1 MNNYWEQL
9 LDKARAN
16 HLNLDFD
23 KIKLA
28 LGFAEESHQGQYRKS
43 GDDYI
48 IHPVEVAKILM
59 DMKMD
64 TDTIVAGLLH
74 DVVEDTLIPIAD
86 IKYNFGDTVATL
98 VDGVTKLKALPNGTK
113 NQAENIRK
121 MILAMAENIRV
132 ILIKL
137 ADRLHNMRTLKFMKP
152 EKQQSISKE
161 TLDIYA
167 PLAHRLGM
175 AKIKSE
181 LEDMAFSY
189 LHHDE
194 FLEIKRLVDNTKEE
208 RKDYIENFIRTII
221 RTLSDLGIK
230 AEVKGRFKHF
240 YSIYKKMYQKGKE
253 FDDIYD
259 LMGVRVIV
267 DDKATCYHVLG
278 IVHSQYT
285 PVPGRF
291 KDYIAVPKSNNY
303 QSIHTTI
310 VGPLGKFIEIQIR
323 TKDMD
328 DIAEEG
334 IAAHWNY
341 KENKKS
347 SKDDNIYG
355 WLRHIIEFQ
364 NESDSTE
371 DFIEGV
377 TGDIDRGTVFTFS
390 PKGDIIELPVG
401 ATALDFAFMVH
412 TQVGCKCVGAKVNGR
427 MVTIDHKLKSGDK
440 VEIITSKNSKGPS
453 IDWLDIVV
461 THGAKGKIRKFL
473 KDENKETVTKIGKD
487 NLEKEASKLGMTLKE
502 IENDP
507 TLKKH
512 MEKNNIPNLDEFYFY
527 IGEKRSRLDILITK
541 IKTSLEKERAAS
553 TLTIEEVLK
562 KKEEKKKEGK
572 NDFGIVIDGINNTL
586 IRFAKCCTP
595 LPGDEI
601 GGFVT
606 KLTGITVHRKDCAN
620 FHAMVE
626 KDPSREI
633 MVKWDENLIET
644 KMNKYN
650 FTFTVVLNDRPNIL
664 MEIVN
669 LIANHK
675 INITSVNSYEVKKD
689 GDRVVK
695 VKISTLLYVRAR
707 EGVKSEVINIHLT
720 NDNSDTTGETISP
733 KTLHHLQSSRSI
745 LLRIASMCYTLFE
758 KSR

>member
-1 MNNYWEQL
+1 MNYWEQL
-9 LDKARAN
+9 LDKAKAN

-48 IHPVEVAKILM
+48 VHPVEVAKILM

-175 AKIKSE
+175 AKVKSE
-181 LEDMAFSY
+181 LEDIAFSY

-208 RKDYIENFIRTII
+208 RKDYIENFIRTMI
-221 RTLSDLGIK
+221 RTLSELGIK

-240 YSIYKKMYQKGKE
+240 YSIYRKMYQKGKD

-267 DDKATCYHVLG
+267 EDKATCYHVLG

-512 MEKNNIPNLDEFYFY
+512 MEKNNISSLDEFYFY
-527 IGEKRSRLDILITK
+527 IGEKRSRLDILVTK
-541 IKTSLEKERAAS
+541 IKNSLEKERAAS

-606 KLTGITVHRKDCAN
+606 KLTGITVHRKDCPN
-620 FHAMVE
+620 FHAMIE

-633 MVKWDENLIET
+633 LVKWDENLIET

-689 GDRVVK
+689 GDRVIK
-695 VKISTLLYVRAR
+695 VKISIEIKGKAEYDYLISNIL
-707 EGVKSEVINIHLT
+707 KLKDVI
-720 NDNSDTTGETISP
+720 SVE
-733 KTLHHLQSSRSI
+733 R
-745 LLRIASMCYTLFE
+745 
-758 KSR
+758 

>member
-1 MNNYWEQL
+1 MNYWEQL
-9 LDKARAN
+9 LDKAKAN
-16 HLNLDFD
+16 HLNLDLD

-48 IHPVEVAKILM
+48 VHPVEVAKILM

-175 AKIKSE
+175 AKVKSE
-181 LEDMAFSY
+181 LEDIAFSY

-208 RKDYIENFIRTII
+208 RKDYIENFIRTMI

-240 YSIYKKMYQKGKE
+240 YSIYRKMYQKGKE

-259 LMGVRVIV
+259 LMGVRIIV
-267 DDKATCYHVLG
+267 EDKATCYHVLG

-502 IENDP
+502 LENDP

-512 MEKNNIPNLDEFYFY
+512 MEKNNITSLDEFYFY
-527 IGEKRSRLDILITK
+527 IGEKRSRLDILINK
-541 IKTSLEKERAAS
+541 IKINLEKERAAS

-606 KLTGITVHRKDCAN
+606 KLTGITVHRKDCPN
-620 FHAMVE
+620 FHAMIE

-633 MVKWDENLIET
+633 LVKWDENLIET

-650 FTFTVVLNDRPNIL
+650 FTFTVVLNDRPSIL

-675 INITSVNSYEVKKD
+675 INITSVNSHEVKKD
-689 GDRVVK
+689 GDRVIK
-695 VKISTLLYVRAR
+695 VKISIEIKGKTEYDYLIGNIL
-707 EGVKSEVINIHLT
+707 KLKDVI
-720 NDNSDTTGETISP
+720 SVE
-733 KTLHHLQSSRSI
+733 R
-745 LLRIASMCYTLFE
+745 
-758 KSR
+758 

>member
-1 MNNYWEQL
+1 MNYWEQL
-9 LDKARAN
+9 LDKAKAN

-48 IHPVEVAKILM
+48 VHPVEVAKILM

-175 AKIKSE
+175 AKVKSE
-181 LEDMAFSY
+181 LEDLAFSY

-194 FLEIKRLVDNTKEE
+194 FLEIKKLVDNTKEE
-208 RKDYIENFIRTII
+208 RKDYIENFIRTMI
-221 RTLSDLGIK
+221 RTLSELGIK

-328 DIAEEG
+328 EIAEEG

-527 IGEKRSRLDILITK
+527 IGEKRSRLDILVTK
-541 IKTSLEKERAAS
+541 IKNSLEKERAAS

-606 KLTGITVHRKDCAN
+606 KLTGITVHRKDCPN
-620 FHAMVE
+620 FHAMIE

-633 MVKWDENLIET
+633 LVKWDENLIET

-664 MEIVN
+664 MEIVS

-675 INITSVNSYEVKKD
+675 INITSLNSYEVKKD

-695 VKISTLLYVRAR
+695 VKISIEIKAKTEYDYLINNIL
-707 EGVKSEVINIHLT
+707 KLKDVI
-720 NDNSDTTGETISP
+720 SVE
-733 KTLHHLQSSRSI
+733 R
-745 LLRIASMCYTLFE
+745 
-758 KSR
+758 

>member
-175 AKIKSE
+175 AKVKSE

-606 KLTGITVHRKDCAN
+606 KLTGITVHRKDCPN
-620 FHAMVE
+620 FHAMLE

-695 VKISTLLYVRAR
+695 VKISIEIKGKTEYDYLINNIL
-707 EGVKSEVINIHLT
+707 KLKDVI
-720 NDNSDTTGETISP
+720 SVE
-733 KTLHHLQSSRSI
+733 R
-745 LLRIASMCYTLFE
+745 
-758 KSR
+758 

>member
-1 MNNYWEQL
+1 MNYWEQL
-9 LDKARAN
+9 LDKAKAN

-48 IHPVEVAKILM
+48 VHPVEVAKILM

-208 RKDYIENFIRTII
+208 RKDYIENFIRTMI

-240 YSIYKKMYQKGKE
+240 YSIYRKMYQKGKE

-259 LMGVRVIV
+259 LMGVRIIV
-267 DDKATCYHVLG
+267 EDKATCYHVLG

-502 IENDP
+502 LENDP

-512 MEKNNIPNLDEFYFY
+512 MEKNNITSLDEFYFY
-527 IGEKRSRLDILITK
+527 IGEKRSRLDILINK
-541 IKTSLEKERAAS
+541 IKINLEKERAAS

-606 KLTGITVHRKDCAN
+606 KLTGITVHRKDCPN
-620 FHAMVE
+620 FHAMIE

-633 MVKWDENLIET
+633 LVKWDENLIET

-650 FTFTVVLNDRPNIL
+650 FTFTVVLNDRPSIL

-675 INITSVNSYEVKKD
+675 INITSVNSHEVKKD
-689 GDRVVK
+689 GDRVIK
-695 VKISTLLYVRAR
+695 VKISIEIKGKTEYDYLISNIL
-707 EGVKSEVINIHLT
+707 KLKDVI
-720 NDNSDTTGETISP
+720 SVE
-733 KTLHHLQSSRSI
+733 R
-745 LLRIASMCYTLFE
+745 
-758 KSR
+758 

>member
-267 DDKATCYHVLG
+267 EDKATCYHVLG

-502 IENDP
+502 LENDP

-512 MEKNNIPNLDEFYFY
+512 MEKNNIPNLEEFYFY
-527 IGEKRSRLDILITK
+527 IGEKRSRLDILVTK
-541 IKTSLEKERAAS
+541 IKTNLEKERAAS

-650 FTFTVVLNDRPNIL
+650 FTFTVVFNDRPNIL

-695 VKISTLLYVRAR
+695 VKISIEIKGKTEYDYLINNIL
-707 EGVKSEVINIHLT
+707 KLKDVI
-720 NDNSDTTGETISP
+720 SVE
-733 KTLHHLQSSRSI
+733 R
-745 LLRIASMCYTLFE
+745 
-758 KSR
+758 

>member
-175 AKIKSE
+175 AKVKSE

-267 DDKATCYHVLG
+267 EDKAACYHILG

-341 KENKKS
+341 KENKKT

-377 TGDIDRGTVFTFS
+377 TGDIDRGTIFTFS

-453 IDWLDIVV
+453 IDWLDIVI

-473 KDENKETVTKIGKD
+473 KDENKEIVSKLGKD
-487 NLEKEASKLGMTLKE
+487 SLEKEAVKIGMTLKE
-502 IENDP
+502 IESDP

-512 MEKNNIPNLDEFYFY
+512 MERNNISSMEEFYFY
-527 IGEKRSRLDILITK
+527 LGEKRSRLDILINK
-541 IKTSLEKERAAS
+541 IKVNLEKERAAS

-562 KKEEKKKEGK
+562 KKEEKRKEGK

-606 KLTGITVHRKDCAN
+606 KLTGITVHRKDCPN

-633 MVKWDENLIET
+633 LVKWDENLIET

-650 FTFTVVLNDRPNIL
+650 FTFTIVLNDRPNIL

-669 LIANHK
+669 LIGNHK
-675 INITSVNSYEVKKD
+675 INITSLNSYEVKKD
-689 GDRVVK
+689 GDKVMK
-695 VKISTLLYVRAR
+695 VKISIEIKGKTEYDYLINNIL
-707 EGVKSEVINIHLT
+707 KLKDVIAV
-720 NDNSDTTGETISP
+720 E
-733 KTLHHLQSSRSI
+733 R
-745 LLRIASMCYTLFE
+745 
-758 KSR
+758 

>member
-1 MNNYWEQL
+1 MNYWEQL
-9 LDKARAN
+9 LDKAKAN

-28 LGFAEESHQGQYRKS
+28 LCFAEESHQGQYRKS

-48 IHPVEVAKILM
+48 VHPVEVAKILM

-175 AKIKSE
+175 AKVKSE
-181 LEDMAFSY
+181 LEDIAFSY

-208 RKDYIENFIRTII
+208 RKDYIENFIRTMI
-221 RTLSDLGIK
+221 RTLSELGIK

-240 YSIYKKMYQKGKE
+240 YSIYRKMYQKGKE

-267 DDKATCYHVLG
+267 EDKATCYHVLG

-473 KDENKETVTKIGKD
+473 KDENKENVTKLGKD

-512 MEKNNIPNLDEFYFY
+512 MEKNNISSLDEFYFY
-527 IGEKRSRLDILITK
+527 IGEKRSRLDILINK
-541 IKTSLEKERAAS
+541 IKINLEKERAAS

-572 NDFGIVIDGINNTL
+572 NDFGIVIDGVNNTL

-606 KLTGITVHRKDCAN
+606 KLTGITVHRKDCPN
-620 FHAMVE
+620 FHAMIE

-633 MVKWDENLIET
+633 LVKWDENLIET

-689 GDRVVK
+689 GDRVIK
-695 VKISTLLYVRAR
+695 VKISIEIKGKAEYDYLISNIL
-707 EGVKSEVINIHLT
+707 KLKDVI
-720 NDNSDTTGETISP
+720 SVE
-733 KTLHHLQSSRSI
+733 R
-745 LLRIASMCYTLFE
+745 
-758 KSR
+758 

>member
-1 MNNYWEQL
+1 MMNYWEQL
-9 LDKARAN
+9 LEKAKAN
-16 HLNLDFD
+16 HLNYDFD
-23 KIKLA
+23 KLKLA
-28 LGFAEESHQGQYRKS
+28 LAFAEESHQGQYRKS

-64 TDTIVAGLLH
+64 TDTVVAGLLH

-86 IKYNFGDTVATL
+86 IKYNFGDTVAVL

-152 EKQQSISKE
+152 EKQQAISKE

-181 LEDMAFSY
+181 LEDLSFSY
-189 LHHDE
+189 LHHE
-194 FLEIKRLVDNTKEE
+194 EYLEIKRLVENTKEE
-208 RKDYIENFIRTII
+208 RKDYIENFIRTMK
-221 RTLSDLGIK
+221 RTLVDLGLK

-267 DDKATCYHVLG
+267 EDKAACYHILG

-377 TGDIDRGTVFTFS
+377 TGDIDKGTIFTFS

-427 MVTIDHKLKSGDK
+427 MVTIDHKLRSGDK

-453 IDWLDIVV
+453 IDWLDIVI

-473 KDENKETVTKIGKD
+473 KDENKETVSKLGKD
-487 NLEKEASKLGMTLKE
+487 SLEKEAVKIGMTLKE

-512 MEKNNIPNLDEFYFY
+512 MERNNISSMKEFYFY
-527 IGEKRSRLDILITK
+527 LGEKRSRLDILINK
-541 IKTSLEKERAAS
+541 IKVNLEKERAAS

-562 KKEEKKKEGK
+562 KKEEKRKEGK

-606 KLTGITVHRKDCAN
+606 KLTGITVHRKDCPN

-633 MVKWDENLIET
+633 LVKWDENLIET

-650 FTFTVVLNDRPNIL
+650 FTFTIVLNDRPNIL

-669 LIANHK
+669 LIGNHK
-675 INITSVNSYEVKKD
+675 INITSLNSYEVKKD
-689 GDRVVK
+689 GDKVMK
-695 VKISTLLYVRAR
+695 VKISIEIKGKAEYDYLINNIL
-707 EGVKSEVINIHLT
+707 KLKDVIAV
-720 NDNSDTTGETISP
+720 E
-733 KTLHHLQSSRSI
+733 R
-745 LLRIASMCYTLFE
+745 
-758 KSR
+758 

>member
-175 AKIKSE
+175 AKVKSE
-181 LEDMAFSY
+181 LEDLAFSY

-194 FLEIKRLVDNTKEE
+194 FLEIKKLVDNTKEE
-208 RKDYIENFIRTII
+208 RKDYIENFIRTMI
-221 RTLSDLGIK
+221 RTLSELGIK

-328 DIAEEG
+328 EIAEEG

-512 MEKNNIPNLDEFYFY
+512 MEKNNISSLDEFYFY
-527 IGEKRSRLDILITK
+527 IGEKRSRLDILVTK
-541 IKTSLEKERAAS
+541 IKNSLEKERAAS

-606 KLTGITVHRKDCAN
+606 KLTGITVHRKDCPN
-620 FHAMVE
+620 FHAMIE

-633 MVKWDENLIET
+633 LVKWDENLIET

-664 MEIVN
+664 MEIVS

-675 INITSVNSYEVKKD
+675 INITSLNSYEVKKD

-695 VKISTLLYVRAR
+695 VKISIEIKAKTEYDYLINNIL
-707 EGVKSEVINIHLT
+707 KLKDVI
-720 NDNSDTTGETISP
+720 SVE
-733 KTLHHLQSSRSI
+733 R
-745 LLRIASMCYTLFE
+745 
-758 KSR
+758 

>member
-1 MNNYWEQL
+1 MNYWEQL
-9 LDKARAN
+9 LDKAKAN
-16 HLNLDFD
+16 HLNLDLD

-48 IHPVEVAKILM
+48 VHPVEVAKILM

-175 AKIKSE
+175 AKVKSE
-181 LEDMAFSY
+181 LEDIAFSY

-208 RKDYIENFIRTII
+208 RKDYIENFIRTMI

-240 YSIYKKMYQKGKE
+240 YSIYRKMYQKGKE

-259 LMGVRVIV
+259 LMGVRIIV
-267 DDKATCYHVLG
+267 EDKATCYHVLG

-502 IENDP
+502 LENDP

-512 MEKNNIPNLDEFYFY
+512 MEKNNITSLDEFYFY
-527 IGEKRSRLDILITK
+527 IGEKRSRLDILINK
-541 IKTSLEKERAAS
+541 IKINLEKERAAS

-606 KLTGITVHRKDCAN
+606 KLTGITVHRKDCPN
-620 FHAMVE
+620 FYAMIE

-633 MVKWDENLIET
+633 LVKWDENLIET

-650 FTFTVVLNDRPNIL
+650 FTFTVVLNDRPSIL

-675 INITSVNSYEVKKD
+675 INITSVNSHEVKKD
-689 GDRVVK
+689 GDRVIK
-695 VKISTLLYVRAR
+695 VKISIEIKGKTEYDYLISNIL
-707 EGVKSEVINIHLT
+707 KLKDVI
-720 NDNSDTTGETISP
+720 SVE
-733 KTLHHLQSSRSI
+733 R
-745 LLRIASMCYTLFE
+745 
-758 KSR
+758 

>member
-48 IHPVEVAKILM
+48 VHPVEVAKILM

-175 AKIKSE
+175 AKVKSE
-181 LEDMAFSY
+181 LEDIAFSY

-208 RKDYIENFIRTII
+208 RKDYIENFIRTMI

-240 YSIYKKMYQKGKE
+240 YSIYRKMYQKGKE

-259 LMGVRVIV
+259 LMGVRIIV
-267 DDKATCYHVLG
+267 EDKATCYHVLG

-502 IENDP
+502 LENDP

-512 MEKNNIPNLDEFYFY
+512 MEKNNITSLDEFYFY
-527 IGEKRSRLDILITK
+527 IGEKRSRLDILINK
-541 IKTSLEKERAAS
+541 IKINLEKERAAS

-606 KLTGITVHRKDCAN
+606 KLTGITVHRKDCPN
-620 FHAMVE
+620 FHAMIE

-633 MVKWDENLIET
+633 LVKWDENLIET

-650 FTFTVVLNDRPNIL
+650 FTFTVVLNDRPSIL

-675 INITSVNSYEVKKD
+675 INITSVNSHEVKKD
-689 GDRVVK
+689 GDRVIK
-695 VKISTLLYVRAR
+695 VKISIEIKGKTEYDYLISNIL
-707 EGVKSEVINIHLT
+707 KLKDVI
-720 NDNSDTTGETISP
+720 SVE
-733 KTLHHLQSSRSI
+733 R
-745 LLRIASMCYTLFE
+745 
-758 KSR
+758 

>member
-267 DDKATCYHVLG
+267 EDKATCYHVLG

-323 TKDMD
+323 TNDMD

-695 VKISTLLYVRAR
+695 VKISIEIKGKTEYDYLINNIL
-707 EGVKSEVINIHLT
+707 KLKDVI
-720 NDNSDTTGETISP
+720 SVE
-733 KTLHHLQSSRSI
+733 R
-745 LLRIASMCYTLFE
+745 
-758 KSR
+758 

>member
-1 MNNYWEQL
+1 MNYWEQL
-9 LDKARAN
+9 LDKAKAN

-48 IHPVEVAKILM
+48 VHPVEVAKILM

-175 AKIKSE
+175 AKVKSE
-181 LEDMAFSY
+181 LEDIAFSY

-208 RKDYIENFIRTII
+208 RKDYIENFIRTMI

-240 YSIYKKMYQKGKE
+240 YSIYRKMYQKGKD

-267 DDKATCYHVLG
+267 EDKATCYHVLG

-473 KDENKETVTKIGKD
+473 KDENKENVTKLGKD

-512 MEKNNIPNLDEFYFY
+512 MEKNNISSLDEFYFY
-527 IGEKRSRLDILITK
+527 IGEKRSRLDILINK
-541 IKTSLEKERAAS
+541 IKINLEKERAAS

-572 NDFGIVIDGINNTL
+572 NDFGIVIDGVNNTL

-606 KLTGITVHRKDCAN
+606 KLTGITVHRKDCPN
-620 FHAMVE
+620 FHAMIE

-633 MVKWDENLIET
+633 LVKWDENLIET

-689 GDRVVK
+689 GDRVIK
-695 VKISTLLYVRAR
+695 VKISIEIKGKAEYDYLISNIL
-707 EGVKSEVINIHLT
+707 KLKDVI
-720 NDNSDTTGETISP
+720 SVE
-733 KTLHHLQSSRSI
+733 R
-745 LLRIASMCYTLFE
+745 
-758 KSR
+758 

>member
-1 MNNYWEQL
+1 MNYWEQL
-9 LDKARAN
+9 LDKAKAN
-16 HLNLDFD
+16 HLDLDFD

-48 IHPVEVAKILM
+48 VHPVEVAKILM

-175 AKIKSE
+175 AKVKSE
-181 LEDMAFSY
+181 LEDIAFSY

-208 RKDYIENFIRTII
+208 RKDYIENFIRTMI
-221 RTLSDLGIK
+221 RTLSELGIK

-240 YSIYKKMYQKGKE
+240 YSIYRKMYQKGKE

-267 DDKATCYHVLG
+267 EDKATCYHVLG

-473 KDENKETVTKIGKD
+473 KDENKENVTKLGKD

-512 MEKNNIPNLDEFYFY
+512 MEKNNISSLDEFYFY
-527 IGEKRSRLDILITK
+527 IGEKRSRLDILINK
-541 IKTSLEKERAAS
+541 IKINLEKERAAS

-572 NDFGIVIDGINNTL
+572 NDFGIVIDGVNNTL

-606 KLTGITVHRKDCAN
+606 KLTGITVHRKDCPN
-620 FHAMVE
+620 FHAMIE

-633 MVKWDENLIET
+633 LVKWDENLIET

-689 GDRVVK
+689 GDRVIK
-695 VKISTLLYVRAR
+695 VKISIEIKGKAEYDYLISNIL
-707 EGVKSEVINIHLT
+707 KLKDVI
-720 NDNSDTTGETISP
+720 SVE
-733 KTLHHLQSSRSI
+733 R
-745 LLRIASMCYTLFE
+745 
-758 KSR
+758 

>member
-1 MNNYWEQL
+1 MNYWEQL
-9 LDKARAN
+9 LDKAKAN

-48 IHPVEVAKILM
+48 VHPVEVAKILM

-175 AKIKSE
+175 AKVKSE
-181 LEDMAFSY
+181 LEDLAFSY

-194 FLEIKRLVDNTKEE
+194 FLEIKKLVDNTKEE
-208 RKDYIENFIRTII
+208 RKDYIENFIRTMI
-221 RTLSDLGIK
+221 RTLSELGIK

-328 DIAEEG
+328 EIAEEG

-473 KDENKETVTKIGKD
+473 KDENKENVTKLGKD

-512 MEKNNIPNLDEFYFY
+512 MEKNNISSLDEFYFY
-527 IGEKRSRLDILITK
+527 IGEKRSRLDILINK
-541 IKTSLEKERAAS
+541 IKINLEKERAAS

-695 VKISTLLYVRAR
+695 VKISIEIKGKTEYDYLINNIL
-707 EGVKSEVINIHLT
+707 KLKDVI
-720 NDNSDTTGETISP
+720 SVE
-733 KTLHHLQSSRSI
+733 R
-745 LLRIASMCYTLFE
+745 
-758 KSR
+758 

>member
-1 MNNYWEQL
+1 MNYWEQL
-9 LDKARAN
+9 LDKAKAN
-16 HLNLDFD
+16 HLNLDLD

-48 IHPVEVAKILM
+48 VHPVEVAKILM

-175 AKIKSE
+175 AKVKSE
-181 LEDMAFSY
+181 LEDLAFSY

-194 FLEIKRLVDNTKEE
+194 FLEIKKLVDNTKEE
-208 RKDYIENFIRTII
+208 RKDYIENFIRTMI

-240 YSIYKKMYQKGKE
+240 YSIYRKMYQKGKE

-259 LMGVRVIV
+259 LMGVRIIV
-267 DDKATCYHVLG
+267 EDKATCYHVLG

-328 DIAEEG
+328 EIAEEG

-512 MEKNNIPNLDEFYFY
+512 MEKNNISSLDEFYFY
-527 IGEKRSRLDILITK
+527 IGEKRSRLDILVTK
-541 IKTSLEKERAAS
+541 IKNSLEKERAAS

-595 LPGDEI
+595 LPGDDI

-606 KLTGITVHRKDCAN
+606 KLTGITVHRKDCPN

-633 MVKWDENLIET
+633 LVKWDENLIET

-689 GDRVVK
+689 GDRIVK
-695 VKISTLLYVRAR
+695 VKISIEIKAKTEYDYLINNIL
-707 EGVKSEVINIHLT
+707 KLKDVI
-720 NDNSDTTGETISP
+720 SVE
-733 KTLHHLQSSRSI
+733 R
-745 LLRIASMCYTLFE
+745 
-758 KSR
+758 

>member
-28 LGFAEESHQGQYRKS
+28 LAFAEESHQGQYRKS

-48 IHPVEVAKILM
+48 VHPVEVAKILM

-175 AKIKSE
+175 AKVKSE

-221 RTLSDLGIK
+221 RTLSDLDIK

-240 YSIYKKMYQKGKE
+240 YSIYRKMYQKGKE

-267 DDKATCYHVLG
+267 EDKATCYHVLG

-502 IENDP
+502 LENDP

-512 MEKNNIPNLDEFYFY
+512 MEKNNILNLDEFYFY
-527 IGEKRSRLDILITK
+527 IGEKRSRLDVLITK
-541 IKTSLEKERAAS
+541 IKTNLEKERAAS

-606 KLTGITVHRKDCAN
+606 KLTGITVHRKDCPN

-633 MVKWDENLIET
+633 LVKWDENLIVT

-689 GDRVVK
+689 GERVVK
-695 VKISTLLYVRAR
+695 VKISIEIKAKTEYDYLINNIL
-707 EGVKSEVINIHLT
+707 KLKDVI
-720 NDNSDTTGETISP
+720 SVE
-733 KTLHHLQSSRSI
+733 R
-745 LLRIASMCYTLFE
+745 
-758 KSR
+758 

>member
-267 DDKATCYHVLG
+267 EDKATCYHVLG

-502 IENDP
+502 LENDP

-512 MEKNNIPNLDEFYFY
+512 MEKNNIPTLDEFYFY

-695 VKISTLLYVRAR
+695 VKISIEIKGKTEYDYLINNIL
-707 EGVKSEVINIHLT
+707 KLKDVI
-720 NDNSDTTGETISP
+720 SVE
-733 KTLHHLQSSRSI
+733 R
-745 LLRIASMCYTLFE
+745 
-758 KSR
+758 

>member
-43 GDDYI
+43 GDDYV

-267 DDKATCYHVLG
+267 EDKATCYHVLG

-695 VKISTLLYVRAR
+695 VKISIEIKGKTEYDYLINNIL
-707 EGVKSEVINIHLT
+707 KLKDVI
-720 NDNSDTTGETISP
+720 SVE
-733 KTLHHLQSSRSI
+733 R
-745 LLRIASMCYTLFE
+745 
-758 KSR
+758 

>member
-1 MNNYWEQL
+1 MNYWEQL
-9 LDKARAN
+9 LDKAKAN

-48 IHPVEVAKILM
+48 VHPVEVAKILM

-175 AKIKSE
+175 AKVKSE
-181 LEDMAFSY
+181 LEDIAFSY

-208 RKDYIENFIRTII
+208 RKDYIENFIRTMI
-221 RTLSDLGIK
+221 RTLSELGIK

-240 YSIYKKMYQKGKE
+240 YSIYRKMYQKGKD

-267 DDKATCYHVLG
+267 EDKATCYHVLG

-473 KDENKETVTKIGKD
+473 KDENKENVTKLGKD

-512 MEKNNIPNLDEFYFY
+512 MEKNNISSLDEFYFY
-527 IGEKRSRLDILITK
+527 IGEKRSRLDILINK
-541 IKTSLEKERAAS
+541 IKINLEKERAAS

-572 NDFGIVIDGINNTL
+572 NDFGIVIDGVKNTL
-586 IRFAKCCTP
+586 IRIAKCCTP

-606 KLTGITVHRKDCAN
+606 KLTGITVHRKDCPN
-620 FHAMVE
+620 FHAMIE

-633 MVKWDENLIET
+633 LVKWDENLIET

-689 GDRVVK
+689 GDRVIK
-695 VKISTLLYVRAR
+695 VKISIEIKGKAEYDYLISNIL
-707 EGVKSEVINIHLT
+707 KLKDVI
-720 NDNSDTTGETISP
+720 SVE
-733 KTLHHLQSSRSI
+733 R
-745 LLRIASMCYTLFE
+745 
-758 KSR
+758 

>member
-1 MNNYWEQL
+1 MNYWEQL
-9 LDKARAN
+9 LDKAKAN

-48 IHPVEVAKILM
+48 VHPVEVAKILM

-175 AKIKSE
+175 AKVKSE
-181 LEDMAFSY
+181 LEDLAFSY

-194 FLEIKRLVDNTKEE
+194 FLEIKKLVDNTKEE
-208 RKDYIENFIRTII
+208 RKDYIENFIRTMI

-240 YSIYKKMYQKGKE
+240 YSIYRKMYQKGKE

-259 LMGVRVIV
+259 LMGVRIIV
-267 DDKATCYHVLG
+267 EDKATCYHVLG

-512 MEKNNIPNLDEFYFY
+512 MEKNNISSLDEFYFY
-527 IGEKRSRLDILITK
+527 IGEKRSRLDILVTK
-541 IKTSLEKERAAS
+541 IKNSLEKERAAS

-606 KLTGITVHRKDCAN
+606 KLTGITVHRKDCPN
-620 FHAMVE
+620 FHAMIE

-633 MVKWDENLIET
+633 LVKWDENLIET

-664 MEIVN
+664 MEIVS

-675 INITSVNSYEVKKD
+675 INITSLNSYEVKKD

-695 VKISTLLYVRAR
+695 VKISIEIKAKTEYDYLINNIL
-707 EGVKSEVINIHLT
+707 KLKDVI
-720 NDNSDTTGETISP
+720 SVE
-733 KTLHHLQSSRSI
+733 R
-745 LLRIASMCYTLFE
+745 
-758 KSR
+758 

>member
-512 MEKNNIPNLDEFYFY
+512 MEKNNIPSLDEFYFY

-695 VKISTLLYVRAR
+695 VKISIEIKGKTEYDYLINNIL
-707 EGVKSEVINIHLT
+707 KLKDVI
-720 NDNSDTTGETISP
+720 SVE
-733 KTLHHLQSSRSI
+733 R
-745 LLRIASMCYTLFE
+745 
-758 KSR
+758 

>member
-1 MNNYWEQL
+1 MNYWEQL
-9 LDKARAN
+9 LDKAKAN

-48 IHPVEVAKILM
+48 VHPVEVAKILM

-175 AKIKSE
+175 AKVKSE
-181 LEDMAFSY
+181 LEDIAFSY

-208 RKDYIENFIRTII
+208 RKDYIENFIRTMI
-221 RTLSDLGIK
+221 RTLSELGIK

-240 YSIYKKMYQKGKE
+240 YSIYRKMYQKGKD

-267 DDKATCYHVLG
+267 EDKATCYHVLG

-512 MEKNNIPNLDEFYFY
+512 MEKNNITSLDEFYFY
-527 IGEKRSRLDILITK
+527 IGEKRSRLDILINK
-541 IKTSLEKERAAS
+541 IKINLEKERAAS

-595 LPGDEI
+595 LPGDDI

-606 KLTGITVHRKDCAN
+606 KLTGITVHRKDCPN
-620 FHAMVE
+620 FHAMIE

-633 MVKWDENLIET
+633 LVKWDENLIET

-650 FTFTVVLNDRPNIL
+650 FTFTVVLNDRPSIL

-675 INITSVNSYEVKKD
+675 INITSVNSHEVKKD
-689 GDRVVK
+689 GDRVIK
-695 VKISTLLYVRAR
+695 VKISIEIKGKTEYDYLISNIL
-707 EGVKSEVINIHLT
+707 KLKDVI
-720 NDNSDTTGETISP
+720 SVE
-733 KTLHHLQSSRSI
+733 R
-745 LLRIASMCYTLFE
+745 
-758 KSR
+758 

>member
-1 MNNYWEQL
+1 MNYWEQL
-9 LDKARAN
+9 LDKAKAN
-16 HLNLDFD
+16 HLNLDLD

-48 IHPVEVAKILM
+48 VHPVEVAKILM

-175 AKIKSE
+175 AKVKSE
-181 LEDMAFSY
+181 LEDIAFSY

-208 RKDYIENFIRTII
+208 RKDYIENFIRTMI

-240 YSIYKKMYQKGKE
+240 YSIYRKMYQKGKE

-259 LMGVRVIV
+259 LMGVRIIV
-267 DDKATCYHVLG
+267 EDKATCYHVLG

-473 KDENKETVTKIGKD
+473 KDENKENVTKLGKD

-512 MEKNNIPNLDEFYFY
+512 MEKNNISSLDEFYFY
-527 IGEKRSRLDILITK
+527 IGEKRSRLDILVTK
-541 IKTSLEKERAAS
+541 IKNSLEKERAAS

-606 KLTGITVHRKDCAN
+606 KLTGITVHRKDCPN
-620 FHAMVE
+620 FHAMIE

-633 MVKWDENLIET
+633 LVKWDENLIET

-650 FTFTVVLNDRPNIL
+650 FTFTVVLNDRPSIL

-675 INITSVNSYEVKKD
+675 INITSVNSHEVKKD
-689 GDRVVK
+689 GDRVIK
-695 VKISTLLYVRAR
+695 VKISIEIKGKTEYDYLISNIL
-707 EGVKSEVINIHLT
+707 KLKDVI
-720 NDNSDTTGETISP
+720 SVE
-733 KTLHHLQSSRSI
+733 R
-745 LLRIASMCYTLFE
+745 
-758 KSR
+758 

>member
-1 MNNYWEQL
+1 MNYWEQL
-9 LDKARAN
+9 LEKAKAN
-16 HLNLDFD
+16 HLNYDFD
-23 KIKLA
+23 KLKLA
-28 LGFAEESHQGQYRKS
+28 LAFAEESHQGQYRKS

-64 TDTIVAGLLH
+64 TDTVVAGLLH

-86 IKYNFGDTVATL
+86 IKYNFGDTVAVL

-113 NQAENIRK
+113 NQTENIRK

-152 EKQQSISKE
+152 EKQQAISKE

-181 LEDMAFSY
+181 LEDLSFSY
-189 LHHDE
+189 LHHE
-194 FLEIKRLVDNTKEE
+194 EYLEIKRLVENTKEE
-208 RKDYIENFIRTII
+208 RKDYIDNFIRTMK
-221 RTLSDLGIK
+221 RTLVDLGLK

-267 DDKATCYHVLG
+267 EDKAACYHILG

-377 TGDIDRGTVFTFS
+377 TGDIDRGTIFTFS

-453 IDWLDIVV
+453 IDWLDIVI

-473 KDENKETVTKIGKD
+473 KDENKEIVSKLGKD
-487 NLEKEASKLGMTLKE
+487 SLEKEAVKIGMTLKE
-502 IENDP
+502 IESDP

-512 MEKNNIPNLDEFYFY
+512 MERNNISSMEEFYFY
-527 IGEKRSRLDILITK
+527 LGEKRSRLDILINK
-541 IKTSLEKERAAS
+541 IKVNLEKERAAS

-562 KKEEKKKEGK
+562 KKEEKRKEGK

-606 KLTGITVHRKDCAN
+606 KLTGITVHRKDCPN

-633 MVKWDENLIET
+633 LVKWDENLIET
-644 KMNKYN
+644 KLNKYN
-650 FTFTVVLNDRPNIL
+650 FTFTIVLNDRPNIL

-669 LIANHK
+669 LIGNHK
-675 INITSVNSYEVKKD
+675 INITSLNSYEVKKD
-689 GDRVVK
+689 GDKVMK
-695 VKISTLLYVRAR
+695 VKISIEIKGKAEYDYLINNIL
-707 EGVKSEVINIHLT
+707 KLKDVIAV
-720 NDNSDTTGETISP
+720 E
-733 KTLHHLQSSRSI
+733 R
-745 LLRIASMCYTLFE
+745 
-758 KSR
+758 

>member
-28 LGFAEESHQGQYRKS
+28 LAFAEESHQGQYRKS

-48 IHPVEVAKILM
+48 VHPVEVAKILM

-175 AKIKSE
+175 AKVKSE

-221 RTLSDLGIK
+221 RTLSDLDIK

-240 YSIYKKMYQKGKE
+240 YSIYRKMYQKGKE

-267 DDKATCYHVLG
+267 EDKATCYHVLG

-512 MEKNNIPNLDEFYFY
+512 MEKNNISSLDEFYFY
-527 IGEKRSRLDILITK
+527 IGEKRSRLDILVTK
-541 IKTSLEKERAAS
+541 IKNSLEKERAAS

-606 KLTGITVHRKDCAN
+606 KLTGITVHRKDCPN
-620 FHAMVE
+620 FHAMIE

-633 MVKWDENLIET
+633 LVKWDENLIET

-664 MEIVN
+664 MEIVS

-675 INITSVNSYEVKKD
+675 INITSLNSYEVKKD

-695 VKISTLLYVRAR
+695 VKISIEIKAKTEYDYLINNIL
-707 EGVKSEVINIHLT
+707 KLKDVI
-720 NDNSDTTGETISP
+720 SVE
-733 KTLHHLQSSRSI
+733 R
-745 LLRIASMCYTLFE
+745 
-758 KSR
+758 

>member
-1 MNNYWEQL
+1 MNYWEQL
-9 LDKARAN
+9 LDKAKAN

-48 IHPVEVAKILM
+48 VHPVEVAKILM

-175 AKIKSE
+175 AKVKSE
-181 LEDMAFSY
+181 LEDLAFSY

-194 FLEIKRLVDNTKEE
+194 FLEIKKLVDNTKEE
-208 RKDYIENFIRTII
+208 RKDYIENFIRTMI
-221 RTLSDLGIK
+221 RTLSELGIK

-328 DIAEEG
+328 EIAEEG

-502 IENDP
+502 LENDP

-527 IGEKRSRLDILITK
+527 IGEKRSRLDILVTK
-541 IKTSLEKERAAS
+541 IKNSLEKERAAS

-664 MEIVN
+664 MEIVS

-675 INITSVNSYEVKKD
+675 INITSLNSYEVKKD

-695 VKISTLLYVRAR
+695 VKISIEIKAKTEYDYLINNIL
-707 EGVKSEVINIHLT
+707 KLKDVI
-720 NDNSDTTGETISP
+720 SVE
-733 KTLHHLQSSRSI
+733 R
-745 LLRIASMCYTLFE
+745 
-758 KSR
+758 

>member
-1 MNNYWEQL
+1 MNYWEQL
-9 LDKARAN
+9 LDKAKAN

-48 IHPVEVAKILM
+48 VHPVEVAKILM

-175 AKIKSE
+175 AKVKSE
-181 LEDMAFSY
+181 LEDLAFSY

-194 FLEIKRLVDNTKEE
+194 FLEIKKLVDNTKEE
-208 RKDYIENFIRTII
+208 RKDYIENFIRTMI
-221 RTLSDLGIK
+221 RTLSELGIK

-328 DIAEEG
+328 EIAEEG

-512 MEKNNIPNLDEFYFY
+512 MEKNNISSLDEFYFY
-527 IGEKRSRLDILITK
+527 IGEKRSRLDILVTK
-541 IKTSLEKERAAS
+541 IKNSLEKERAAS

-606 KLTGITVHRKDCAN
+606 KLTGITVHRKDCPN
-620 FHAMVE
+620 FHAMIE

-633 MVKWDENLIET
+633 LVKWDENLIET

-664 MEIVN
+664 MEIVS

-675 INITSVNSYEVKKD
+675 INITSLNSYEVKKD

-695 VKISTLLYVRAR
+695 VKISIEIKAKTEYDYLISNIL
-707 EGVKSEVINIHLT
+707 KLKDVI
-720 NDNSDTTGETISP
+720 SVE
-733 KTLHHLQSSRSI
+733 R
-745 LLRIASMCYTLFE
+745 
-758 KSR
+758 

>member
-1 MNNYWEQL
+1 MNYWEQL
-9 LDKARAN
+9 LDKAKAN

-48 IHPVEVAKILM
+48 VHPVEVAKILM

-175 AKIKSE
+175 AKVKSE
-181 LEDMAFSY
+181 LEDIAFSY

-221 RTLSDLGIK
+221 RTLSDLDIK

-240 YSIYKKMYQKGKE
+240 YSIYRKMYQKGKE

-259 LMGVRVIV
+259 LMGVRIIV
-267 DDKATCYHVLG
+267 EDKATCYHVLG

-328 DIAEEG
+328 EIAEEG

-473 KDENKETVTKIGKD
+473 KDENKENVTKIGKD

-502 IENDP
+502 LENDP

-512 MEKNNIPNLDEFYFY
+512 MEKNNITSLDEFYFY
-527 IGEKRSRLDILITK
+527 IGEKRSRLDILINK
-541 IKTSLEKERAAS
+541 IKINLEKERAAS

-606 KLTGITVHRKDCAN
+606 KLTGITVHRKDCPN
-620 FHAMVE
+620 FHAMIE

-633 MVKWDENLIET
+633 LVKWDENLIET

-650 FTFTVVLNDRPNIL
+650 FTFTVVLNDRPSIL

-695 VKISTLLYVRAR
+695 VKISIEIKAKTEYDYLINNIL
-707 EGVKSEVINIHLT
+707 KLKDVI
-720 NDNSDTTGETISP
+720 SVE
-733 KTLHHLQSSRSI
+733 R
-745 LLRIASMCYTLFE
+745 
-758 KSR
+758 

>member
-1 MNNYWEQL
+1 MNYWEQL
-9 LDKARAN
+9 LDKAKAN

-48 IHPVEVAKILM
+48 VHPVEVAKILM

-175 AKIKSE
+175 AKVKSE
-181 LEDMAFSY
+181 LEDLAFSY

-194 FLEIKRLVDNTKEE
+194 FLEIKKLVDNTKEE
-208 RKDYIENFIRTII
+208 RKDYIENFIRTMI
-221 RTLSDLGIK
+221 RTLSELGIK

-328 DIAEEG
+328 EIAEEG

-364 NESDSTE
+364 NVSDSTD

-512 MEKNNIPNLDEFYFY
+512 MEKNNISSLDEFYFY
-527 IGEKRSRLDILITK
+527 IGEKRSRLDILVTK
-541 IKTSLEKERAAS
+541 IKNSLEKERAAS

-606 KLTGITVHRKDCAN
+606 KLTGITVHRKDCPN
-620 FHAMVE
+620 FHAMIE

-633 MVKWDENLIET
+633 LVKWDENLIET

-664 MEIVN
+664 MEIVS

-675 INITSVNSYEVKKD
+675 INITSLNSYEVKKD

-695 VKISTLLYVRAR
+695 VKISIEIKAKTEYDYLINNIL
-707 EGVKSEVINIHLT
+707 KLKDVI
-720 NDNSDTTGETISP
+720 SVE
-733 KTLHHLQSSRSI
+733 R
-745 LLRIASMCYTLFE
+745 
-758 KSR
+758 

>member
-9 LDKARAN
+9 LDKAKAN

-98 VDGVTKLKALPNGTK
+98 VDGVTKLKTLPNGTK

-181 LEDMAFSY
+181 LEDIAFSY

-208 RKDYIENFIRTII
+208 RKDYIENFIRTMI
-221 RTLSDLGIK
+221 RTLSDLDIK

-267 DDKATCYHVLG
+267 EDKATCYHVLG

-502 IENDP
+502 LENDL

-512 MEKNNIPNLDEFYFY
+512 MEKNNIPNLEEFYFY
-527 IGEKRSRLDILITK
+527 IGEKRSRLDVLITK

-595 LPGDEI
+595 LPGDDI

-606 KLTGITVHRKDCAN
+606 KLTGITVHRKDCPN

-633 MVKWDENLIET
+633 LVKWDENLIET

-689 GDRVVK
+689 GDRIVK
-695 VKISTLLYVRAR
+695 VKISIEIKAKTEYDYLINNIL
-707 EGVKSEVINIHLT
+707 KLKDVI
-720 NDNSDTTGETISP
+720 SVE
-733 KTLHHLQSSRSI
+733 R
-745 LLRIASMCYTLFE
+745 
-758 KSR
+758 

>member
-1 MNNYWEQL
+1 MMNYWEQL
-9 LDKARAN
+9 LEKAKAN
-16 HLNLDFD
+16 HLNYDFD
-23 KIKLA
+23 KLKLA
-28 LGFAEESHQGQYRKS
+28 LAFAEESHQGQYRKS

-152 EKQQSISKE
+152 EKQQAISKE

-181 LEDMAFSY
+181 LEDLSFSY
-189 LHHDE
+189 LHHE
-194 FLEIKRLVDNTKEE
+194 EYLEIKRLVENTKEE
-208 RKDYIENFIRTII
+208 RKDYIDNFIRTMK
-221 RTLSDLGIK
+221 RTLVDLGLK

-267 DDKATCYHVLG
+267 EDKAACYHILG

-310 VGPLGKFIEIQIR
+310 VGPLGKSIEIRIR
-323 TKDMD
+323 TQDMD

-341 KENKKS
+341 KENKKT

-377 TGDIDRGTVFTFS
+377 TGDIDRGTIFTFS

-427 MVTIDHKLKSGDK
+427 MVTIDHKLRSGDK

-453 IDWLDIVV
+453 IDWLDIVI

-473 KDENKETVTKIGKD
+473 KDENKETVSKLGKD
-487 NLEKEASKLGMTLKE
+487 SLEKEAVKIGMTLKE

-512 MEKNNIPNLDEFYFY
+512 MEKNNIPNMEEFYFY
-527 IGEKRSRLDILITK
+527 LGEKRSRLDILINK
-541 IKTSLEKERAAS
+541 IKVNLEKERAAS

-562 KKEEKKKEGK
+562 KKEEKRKEGK

-606 KLTGITVHRKDCAN
+606 KLTGITVHRKDCPN

-633 MVKWDENLIET
+633 LVKWDENLIET

-650 FTFTVVLNDRPNIL
+650 FTFTIVLNDRPSIL

-669 LIANHK
+669 LIGNHK
-675 INITSVNSYEVKKD
+675 INITSLNSYEVKKD
-689 GDRVVK
+689 GDKIMK
-695 VKISTLLYVRAR
+695 VKISIEIKGKAEYDYLINNIL
-707 EGVKSEVINIHLT
+707 KLKDVI
-720 NDNSDTTGETISP
+720 SVE
-733 KTLHHLQSSRSI
+733 R
-745 LLRIASMCYTLFE
+745 
-758 KSR
+758 

>member
-1 MNNYWEQL
+1 MNYWEQL
-9 LDKARAN
+9 LDKAKAN

-43 GDDYI
+43 GYDYI
-48 IHPVEVAKILM
+48 VHPVEVAKVLM

-175 AKIKSE
+175 AKVKSE
-181 LEDMAFSY
+181 LEDIAFSY

-208 RKDYIENFIRTII
+208 RKDYIENFIRTMI
-221 RTLSDLGIK
+221 RTLSELGIK

-240 YSIYKKMYQKGKE
+240 YSIYRKMYQKGKD

-267 DDKATCYHVLG
+267 EDKATCYHVLG

-473 KDENKETVTKIGKD
+473 KDENKENVTKLGKD

-512 MEKNNIPNLDEFYFY
+512 MEKNNISNLDEFYFY
-527 IGEKRSRLDILITK
+527 IGEKRSRLDILINK
-541 IKTSLEKERAAS
+541 IKINLEKERAAS

-572 NDFGIVIDGINNTL
+572 NDFGIVIDGVNNTL

-606 KLTGITVHRKDCAN
+606 KLTGITVHRKDCPN
-620 FHAMVE
+620 FHAMIE

-633 MVKWDENLIET
+633 LVKWDENLIET

-689 GDRVVK
+689 GDKVIK
-695 VKISTLLYVRAR
+695 VKISIEIKGKAEYDYLISNIL
-707 EGVKSEVINIHLT
+707 KLKDVI
-720 NDNSDTTGETISP
+720 SVE
-733 KTLHHLQSSRSI
+733 R
-745 LLRIASMCYTLFE
+745 
-758 KSR
+758 

>member
-1 MNNYWEQL
+1 MNYWEQL
-9 LDKARAN
+9 LDKAKAN
-16 HLNLDFD
+16 HLNLDLD

-48 IHPVEVAKILM
+48 VHPVEVAKILM

-175 AKIKSE
+175 AKVKSE
-181 LEDMAFSY
+181 LEDIAFSY

-208 RKDYIENFIRTII
+208 RKDYIENFIRTMI

-240 YSIYKKMYQKGKE
+240 YSIYRKMYQKGKE

-259 LMGVRVIV
+259 LMGVRIIV
-267 DDKATCYHVLG
+267 EDKATCYHVLG

-502 IENDP
+502 LENDP

-512 MEKNNIPNLDEFYFY
+512 MEKNNITSLDEFYFY
-527 IGEKRSRLDILITK
+527 IGEKRSRLDILINK
-541 IKTSLEKERAAS
+541 IKINLEKERAAS

-606 KLTGITVHRKDCAN
+606 KLTGITVHRKDCQN
-620 FHAMVE
+620 FHAMIE

-633 MVKWDENLIET
+633 LVKWDENLIET

-675 INITSVNSYEVKKD
+675 INITSVNSHEVKKD
-689 GDRVVK
+689 GDRVIK
-695 VKISTLLYVRAR
+695 VKISIEIKGKTEYDYLISNIL
-707 EGVKSEVINIHLT
+707 KLKDVI
-720 NDNSDTTGETISP
+720 SVE
-733 KTLHHLQSSRSI
+733 R
-745 LLRIASMCYTLFE
+745 
-758 KSR
+758 

>member
-28 LGFAEESHQGQYRKS
+28 LAFAEESHQGQYRKS

-48 IHPVEVAKILM
+48 VHPVEVAKILM

-175 AKIKSE
+175 SKVKSE

-221 RTLSDLGIK
+221 RTLSDLDIK

-240 YSIYKKMYQKGKE
+240 YSIYRKMYQKGKE

-267 DDKATCYHVLG
+267 EDKATCYHVLG

-502 IENDP
+502 LENDP

-512 MEKNNIPNLDEFYFY
+512 MEKNNILNLDEFYFY
-527 IGEKRSRLDILITK
+527 IGEKRSRLDVLITK
-541 IKTSLEKERAAS
+541 IKTNLEKERAAS

-606 KLTGITVHRKDCAN
+606 KLTGITVHRKDCPN

-633 MVKWDENLIET
+633 LVKWDENLIVT

-689 GDRVVK
+689 GERVVK
-695 VKISTLLYVRAR
+695 VKISIEIKAKTEYDYLINNIL
-707 EGVKSEVINIHLT
+707 KLKDVI
-720 NDNSDTTGETISP
+720 SVE
-733 KTLHHLQSSRSI
+733 R
-745 LLRIASMCYTLFE
+745 
-758 KSR
+758 

>member
-267 DDKATCYHVLG
+267 EDKATCYHVLG

-473 KDENKETVTKIGKD
+473 KDENKETVTKIGRD

-502 IENDP
+502 IENDS

-512 MEKNNIPNLDEFYFY
+512 MEKNNIPSLDEFYFY

-695 VKISTLLYVRAR
+695 VKISIEIKGKTEYDYLINNIL
-707 EGVKSEVINIHLT
+707 KLKDVI
-720 NDNSDTTGETISP
+720 SVE
-733 KTLHHLQSSRSI
+733 R
-745 LLRIASMCYTLFE
+745 
-758 KSR
+758 

>member
-1 MNNYWEQL
+1 MNYWEQL
-9 LDKARAN
+9 LDKAKAN

-48 IHPVEVAKILM
+48 VHPVEVAKILM

-175 AKIKSE
+175 AKVKSE
-181 LEDMAFSY
+181 LEDIAFSY

-208 RKDYIENFIRTII
+208 RKDYIENFIRTMI
-221 RTLSDLGIK
+221 RTLSELGIK

-240 YSIYKKMYQKGKE
+240 YSIYRKMYQKGKE

-267 DDKATCYHVLG
+267 EDKATCYHVLG

-502 IENDP
+502 LENDP

-512 MEKNNIPNLDEFYFY
+512 MEKNNITSLDEFYFY
-527 IGEKRSRLDILITK
+527 IGEKRSRLDILINK
-541 IKTSLEKERAAS
+541 IKINLEKERAAS

-595 LPGDEI
+595 LPGDDI

-606 KLTGITVHRKDCAN
+606 KLTGITVHRKDCQN
-620 FHAMVE
+620 FHAMIE

-633 MVKWDENLIET
+633 LVKWDENLIET

-675 INITSVNSYEVKKD
+675 INITSVNSHEVKKY
-689 GDRVVK
+689 GDRVIK
-695 VKISTLLYVRAR
+695 VKISIEIKGKTEYDYLISNIL
-707 EGVKSEVINIHLT
+707 KLKDVI
-720 NDNSDTTGETISP
+720 SVE
-733 KTLHHLQSSRSI
+733 R
-745 LLRIASMCYTLFE
+745 
-758 KSR
+758 

>member
-267 DDKATCYHVLG
+267 EDKATCYHVLG

-390 PKGDIIELPVG
+390 PKGDIIELPIG

-695 VKISTLLYVRAR
+695 VKISIEIKGKTEYDYLINNIL
-707 EGVKSEVINIHLT
+707 KLKDVI
-720 NDNSDTTGETISP
+720 SVE
-733 KTLHHLQSSRSI
+733 R
-745 LLRIASMCYTLFE
+745 
-758 KSR
+758 